1 MAGRSPQ
8 QRFEFGAARARA
20 SRLRRAGAVALA
32 LAAFAPTLLRAG
44 WREPLIPHELGAAVQ
59 LGALALYLALL
70 VAPAL
75 TAARGARLSALA
87 DRRVE
92 LVVVTLGLAAAAISW
107 PAVAAVTTLLV
118 LYHVLTLFLDLVQTD
133 IPPGLVFVGSFI
145 LFSAIG
151 TGALML
157 PAATPEGSPPITL
170 LEASFTIV
178 SAISQTGLILRDTG
192 SEFTRFGQTVI
203 LIWIQVGALG
213 VIVFGALLATVL
225 GSSFGLRAQ
234 RTIAEDTEQGWSGQ
248 LSLTKLVVFTMVLTH
263 AVEAVGA
270 VIFYYG
276 WPDTWPGAPPME
288 TAGDRWFH
296 AVFFSVSSFCNAGF
310 STAPNSL
317 EGLRDHWTPHLLVAP
332 MIVIGSIGFPVLDN
346 IRQTVIAR
354 FRKRRLDNGR
364 LIRLNLNSKIILT
377 TTAVLYLLGLV
388 VILIGERTQA
398 DVPMRLALLDAHF
411 MNINRTSGFNT
422 IAPADMGL
430 LSQLTLIL
438 LMFIGGSPG
447 SVAGGIKLMVFAVLA
462 LTIWSTLMGR
472 KQTEVFGR
480 TIPDPVVRKSATLI
494 TLSLAMVMAVTGVL
508 AATETGD
515 GRHSLDELLFEA
527 TSAFGTCGL
536 SIGITAEI
544 SDPGKIALM
553 VAMFVGRVGP
563 LAVLAGLLSIARG
576 AKTRYEYPREEVVIY

>member
-8 QRFEFGAARARA
+8 QRFELGAARARA
-20 SRLRRAGAVALA
+20 KRLRRAGAVALA

-44 WREPLIPHELGAAVQ
+44 WREPLIPHELGAVVQ

-75 TAARGARLSALA
+75 ASGGGGRLRALA
-87 DRRVE
+87 DRRAE
-92 LVVVTLGLAAAAISW
+92 LVVVTLGLAAAAVSW
-107 PAVAAVTTLLV
+107 PAVAAVTTILL

-133 IPPGLVFVGSFI
+133 VPPGLVFISSFI

-170 LEASFTIV
+170 LEASFTII

-234 RTIAEDTEQGWSGQ
+234 RTIAEDTEQGWAGQ
-248 LSLTKLVVFTMVLTH
+248 LSLTRLVVFTMVLTH

-270 VIFYYG
+270 AVFYFG

-288 TAGDRWFH
+288 TPGDRLFH

-310 STAPNSL
+310 STAPNSM
-317 EGLRDHWTPHLLVAP
+317 EGLRTHWTPHLVVVPL
-332 MIVIGSIGFPVLDN
+332 IILGSIGFPVLDN
-346 IRQTVIAR
+346 IRQTVSAR
-354 FRKRRLDNGR
+354 LTRRRLLNGR
-364 LIRLNLNSKIILT
+364 LIRLSLNSKIILT
-377 TTAVLYLLGLV
+377 ATAVMYLLGFVL
-388 VILIGERTQA
+388 ILLGERTQA

-411 MNINRTSGFNT
+411 MNVNRTSGFNT
-422 IAPADMGL
+422 IDPADMGL
-430 LSQLTLIL
+430 LSQLALIL

-462 LTIWSTLMGR
+462 LTVWSTIMGR

-494 TLSLAMVMAVTGVL
+494 TLSLATVMAVTGVL
-508 AATETGD
+508 AATETGR
-515 GRHSLDELLFEA
+515 GQHSLDELLFEA

-536 SIGITAEI
+536 SVGITPEF
-544 SDPGKIALM
+544 STPGLIALM